1 MAVSP
6 QQGYTCGLL
15 PAHRSDEGAACS
27 SCHIVG
33 AGRRLSGACL
43 PLASAQLRHGESS
56 CLFLLGPPGC
66 ASTQDGTRSQQA
78 VCVSLDLHKAG
89 QSVAA
94 TAPQHLSQSLVTSA
108 GSAAAWA
115 RLGDAQ
121 KLGACRG
128 DICTQSMQH
137 LAQAANGLD
146 LASHPWEEGPAA
158 RHCPDLGLG
167 EDCKR
172 HVQASEMQSA
182 HPVQLAARLWQ
193 GLLTAR

>member
-15 PAHRSDEGAACS
+15 PAHRSDEAAACS

-78 VCVSLDLHKAG
+78 VCVSLDLHKTG

-128 DICTQSMQH
+128 DTCTQSIWRRQQMGLILPVTPGRRDQ
-137 LAQAANGLD
+137 LPDTAQIWVWAR
-146 LASHPWEEGPAA
+146 PARGMFRQA
-158 RHCPDLGLG
+158 R
-167 EDCKR
+167 R
-172 HVQASEMQSA
+172 S
-182 HPVQLAARLWQ
+182 
-193 GLLTAR
+193 LLTQSSWQPDYGRGC